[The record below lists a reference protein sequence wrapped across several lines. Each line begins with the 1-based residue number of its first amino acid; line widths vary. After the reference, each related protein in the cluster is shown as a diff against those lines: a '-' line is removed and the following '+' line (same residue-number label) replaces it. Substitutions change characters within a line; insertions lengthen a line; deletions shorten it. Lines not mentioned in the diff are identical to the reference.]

1 MDRGYGSAGRGIHE
15 RLNQGDVVQVLLEKG
30 FDSKQ
35 FLSESMNEK
44 GTPDFFVIGGLLRS
58 SAGHDWLLVKKCTL
72 VVPSSLGQLPD
83 HSQEPYVEVSTSDFY
98 RAESGQVVYFLPLAG
113 SIRKVGVVH
122 NCAKRNSCKFSLG
135 TRVVEH
141 STTTLAGGHFFL
153 LTRSMGYPPRR
164 S

>member
-58 SAGHDWLLVKKCTL
+58 SAGQDWLIVKKCTL
-72 VVPSSLGQLPD
+72 VVPSSLGQLAD

-98 RAESGQVVYFLPLAG
+98 TVYTVYRAESSQVVYFLPLAG

-122 NCAKRNSCKFSLG
+122 NCAKRNSVSYTHL
-135 TRVVEH
+135 TLPTTSRV
-141 STTTLAGGHFFL
+141 
-153 LTRSMGYPPRR
+153 
-164 S
+164 